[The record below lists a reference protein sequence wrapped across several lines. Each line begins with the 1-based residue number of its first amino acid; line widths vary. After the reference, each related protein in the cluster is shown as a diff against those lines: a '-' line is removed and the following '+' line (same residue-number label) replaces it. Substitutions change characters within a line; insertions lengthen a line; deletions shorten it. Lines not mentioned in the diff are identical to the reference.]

1 MIGWQ
6 QTRMT
11 DMRLVLL
18 AIASAL
24 TLSAHA
30 ANYPCS
36 GSKGGV
42 ARCNGEI
49 FVCNDGS
56 ISGSKKSCIAEMGG
70 TANSTP
76 APAARAIGD
85 TGCSC
90 RSGRIC
96 VGPRG
101 GEYCLSDSGAKS
113 YRRK

>member
-1 MIGWQ
+1 
-6 QTRMT
+6 
-11 DMRLVLL
+11 MRLAWFAAVG
-18 AIASAL
+18 AL
-24 TLSAHA
+24 TLSVHA

-36 GSKGGV
+36 GRKGGV
-42 ARCNGEI
+42 AHCNGEL

-56 ISGSKKSCIAEMGG
+56 ISGSKKNCAAEMGG
-70 TANSTP
+70 AARALAP
-76 APAARAIGD
+76 PAARSPGD
-85 TGCSC
+85 TECSC